1 MAKDYH
7 LIKKM
12 IISFEAALKFGILL
26 IAFLALIWIKN
37 DNNLISIFFSFLLLV
52 FYLFKFFTFRF
63 VIDIELNENKLIVTE
78 SSYFFRIK
86 KREFDI
92 QSIKHIY
99 YSNKTGFSLG
109 DILINFHHSQSFL
122 SIIIFKS
129 NSEKHLKS
137 QTIIKK
143 IILTNHIQ
151 SNLLESEPSKIE
163 DSIFDNFKLSQ
174 KISEIE
180 QGIGIFIFLVFA
192 LTYLVFDFIETN
204 FFMIFIPLI
213 FSLTKNIKTNRLFE
227 ITREYDIITLWILK
241 GSSIYT
247 HNFNFNKLKSINYNM
262 KVLLMN
268 GEIDIVLD
276 ENEQFIYPINLPNR
290 NKLFKKIKALREEF
304 RNEKNA
310 GNSLQ

>member
-1 MAKDYH
+1 MTKDSY
-7 LIKKM
+7 LIKRI
-12 IISFEAALKFGILL
+12 IISFEATFKFGIVL
-26 IAFLALIWIKN
+26 IPILAIIWIKS
-37 DNNLISIFFSFLLLV
+37 DNYLISIYFSLFLLV
-52 FYLFKFFTFRF
+52 YFLFKFFIFRF
-63 VIDIELNENKLIVTE
+63 VIDMELNENKLIVTE

-99 YSNKTGFSLG
+99 YSNKIGFSLG

-122 SIIIFKS
+122 SSIIFKS
-129 NSEKHLKS
+129 NCEKHIKS
-137 QTIIKK
+137 QTFIKN

-151 SNLLESEPSKIE
+151 SYLFELEPSKIE

-174 KISEIE
+174 KISEIA
-180 QGIGIFIFLVFA
+180 QGIGIFVFLVFA
-192 LTYLVFDFIETN
+192 LMYLVFDSIETN
-204 FFMIFIPLI
+204 FFMFLIPLF

-227 ITREYDIITLWILK
+227 ITREDDIITLWIIK

-262 KVLLMN
+262 KILLMN
-268 GEIDIVLD
+268 GEMDFVLD

-304 RNEKNA
+304 RKE
-310 GNSLQ
+310 

>member
-7 LIKKM
+7 LIKRM
-12 IISFEAALKFGILL
+12 IISFEAAFKFGFVL

-63 VIDIELNENKLIVTE
+63 VIDIEQNENKLIVTE
-78 SSYFFRIK
+78 SSYFFRIN

-122 SIIIFKS
+122 SVIIFKS
-129 NSEKHLKS
+129 NSEKHVKS
-137 QTIIKK
+137 QTIIKN

-151 SNLLESEPSKIE
+151 SNLLESEPYKIE

-180 QGIGIFIFLVFA
+180 QGIGIFVFLLFA
-192 LTYLVFDFIETN
+192 LTYLVFDIIETN
-204 FFMIFIPLI
+204 FFMIYYSFDFFI
-213 FSLTKNIKTNRLFE
+213 N
-227 ITREYDIITLWILK
+227 
-241 GSSIYT
+241 
-247 HNFNFNKLKSINYNM
+247 
-262 KVLLMN
+262 
-268 GEIDIVLD
+268 
-276 ENEQFIYPINLPNR
+276 
-290 NKLFKKIKALREEF
+290 
-304 RNEKNA
+304 
-310 GNSLQ
+310 